1 MPTVVGLQTEA
12 YVTVYRLTARGHLPQ
27 GEIFNFTLHAQNVS
41 PLTISGAA
49 AAWHTALGLLWNG
62 VATPADSIKQC
73 ISTSIGIDA
82 SVVDA
87 LDLVTGKNDAQI
99 TTTETLVGTNATDP
113 LVNQDA
119 VVVSLRTAKATKAG
133 RGRFFLPPYS
143 EDQTTAGL
151 LLPTPRLQ
159 TATAAQKMVQSLNG
173 AGMTVCVFHR
183 LTNTFDNVTSVDVSN
198 VIGTQRKRR
207 DKITPVRS
215 SLTV

>member
-1 MPTVVGLQTEA
+1 MTF
-12 YVTVYRLTARGHLPQ
+12 YRLTARGHLPQ
-27 GEIFNFTLHAQNVS
+27 GEIFNFTLHAEN
-41 PLTISGAA
+41 ISGTLSGAG

-73 ISTSIGIDA
+73 VPSSIGIDA

-87 LDLVTGKNDAQI
+87 LDALTGKNDAQLV
-99 TTTETLVGTNATDP
+99 TTETLVGTNATDP

-133 RGRFFLPPYS
+133 RGRFFLPPFG

-151 LLPTPRLQ
+151 LLATPRGQ
-159 TATAAQKMVQSLNG
+159 VATAAQKMVQSLNG
-173 AGMTVCVFHR
+173 AGYIVKVFHR
-183 LTNTFDNVTSVDVSN
+183 HTITADAVTSVDVSN
-198 VIGTQRKRR
+198 VVGTQRRR
-207 DKITPVRS
+207 RNKIVPVRS

>member
-1 MPTVVGLQTEA
+1 MTF
-12 YVTVYRLTARGHLPQ
+12 YRLTARGHLPQ
-27 GEIFNFTLHAQNVS
+27 GEVFNFTLHCQNIGGT
-41 PLTISGAA
+41 LSGAA
-49 AAWHTALGLLWNG
+49 AAWHTAVGLLWNG

-73 ISTSIGIDA
+73 ISTTIGIDA

-87 LDLVTGKNDAQI
+87 LDPLTGKNDAQQ

-133 RGRFFLPPYS
+133 RGRFYLPPFS

-151 LLPTPRLQ
+151 LLATPRGQ
-159 TATAAQKMVQSLNG
+159 VATAAQKMVQSLNG
-173 AGMTVCVFHR
+173 AGYIVGVFHR
-183 LTNTFDNVTSVDVSN
+183 NTITQDNVTSVDVSN
-198 VIGTQRKRR
+198 VVGTQRRRR
-207 DKITPVRS
+207 DKIVPVRS